1 MVLNIR
7 ILCVGHLKEAFW
19 KDAVKEYEKRLSR
32 YARVEVM
39 EVPDEKA
46 PEALSPAQ
54 AAQVKAREGERLLKL
69 VREKDHLIALDVKG
83 ARMDSETF
91 ANHLRSLALAGRSG
105 VCLLIGGSLGLS
117 EEVLNRADL
126 RLSFSDMTFSHQ
138 LMRPILMEQLYRA
151 FKIISGETYHK

>member
-1 MVLNIR
+1 MNIR
-7 ILCVGHLKEAFW
+7 IACVGHLKEHFW

-32 YARVEVM
+32 YARVEIV

-46 PEALSPAQ
+46 PETMSPAQ
-54 AAQVKAREGERLLKL
+54 AQQVISREGERLLKL
-69 VREKDHLIALDVKG
+69 AHEKDYLIALDIKG
-83 ARMDSETF
+83 VRMDSESF
-91 ANHLRSLALAGRSG
+91 ARHIQSLAVSGRGS
-105 VCLLIGGSLGLS
+105 VTLLIGGSLGLPPG
-117 EEVLNRADL
+117 VLDKADL